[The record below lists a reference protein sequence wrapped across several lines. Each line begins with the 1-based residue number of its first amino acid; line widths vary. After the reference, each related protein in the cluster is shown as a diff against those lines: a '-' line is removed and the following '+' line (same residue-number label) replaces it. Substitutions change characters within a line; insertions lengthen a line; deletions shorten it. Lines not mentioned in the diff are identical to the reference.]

1 MIESIKDVMTLS
13 GAAWVLWILISLS
26 VISLAITI
34 DRLRYFWIRR
44 DDTTHLMV
52 DLHVALERSDPQR
65 AHALL
70 DHSKSVAASV
80 VAAGLS
86 RWEDGP
92 GAVKEALAAAA
103 GHERAKLERRLGFLG
118 TVGNNAPFVGLLGTV
133 IGVVGAF
140 DAMGR
145 GGSTSTLA
153 PELVMGNIAEA
164 LVATAVGLVVA
175 IPAVAMFNYF
185 QGAITRMIE
194 AAETLGHLLLSHVEG
209 HDHGPARSRSG
220 PEPVRPRSNDVH
232 GSAMPSPEGT

>member
-1 MIESIKDVMTLS
+1 MIESIKDVMTVS
-13 GAAWVLWILISLS
+13 GATWVLWALISLS
-26 VISLAITI
+26 VISLAITV
-34 DRLRYFWIRR
+34 DRLRYFRR
-44 DDTTHLMV
+44 RRGDTTRLMA
-52 DLHVALERSDPQR
+52 DLHRALERSDLGIAR
-65 AHALL
+65 ALL
-70 DHSKSVAASV
+70 DRSNSVAAAV

-86 RWEDGP
+86 RSAHGAS
-92 GAVKEALAAAA
+92 AVKEALAAAT
-103 GHERAKLERRLGFLG
+103 GHERGKLERRLGFLG

-145 GGSTSTLA
+145 GGSGSTLA

-185 QGAITRMIE
+185 QGAITRMID

-209 HDHGPARSRSG
+209 SER
-220 PEPVRPRSNDVH
+220 EPTRL
-232 GSAMPSPEGT
+232 GGGA

>member
-1 MIESIKDVMTLS
+1 MIESIKDVMTAS
-13 GAAWVLWILISLS
+13 GAAWVLWILIGLS
-26 VISLAITI
+26 VICLAITL
-34 DRLRYFWIRR
+34 DRIRYFRLRR
-44 DDTTHLMV
+44 DDTARLMV
-52 DLHVALERSDPQR
+52 DLHAALERSEPR
-65 AHALL
+65 SALALL
-70 DHSKSVAASV
+70 ERSSGVAAT
-80 VAAGLS
+80 VATAGLL
-86 RWEDGP
+86 RWQHGP
-92 GAVKEALAAAA
+92 GAVKAALAAA
-103 GHERAKLERRLGFLG
+103 GFHERAKLERRLGFLG

-194 AAETLGHLLLSHVEG
+194 AGETLGHLLVSYVEG
-209 HDHGPARSRSG
+209 NDHVPTLAAEPAIGRSSDGRG
-220 PEPVRPRSNDVH
+220 
-232 GSAMPSPEGT
+232 GITASAKGA